1 VRARPGQGPA
11 RELTDQRP
19 DVPWSDIARRRDLIG
34 YHYYMF
40 DAVIVR
46 ATIGEPLARIWAACE
61 AMLAEGLT

>member
-1 VRARPGQGPA
+1 
-11 RELTDQRP
+11 
-19 DVPWSDIARRRDLIG
+19 VPWSDIARRRDLIG